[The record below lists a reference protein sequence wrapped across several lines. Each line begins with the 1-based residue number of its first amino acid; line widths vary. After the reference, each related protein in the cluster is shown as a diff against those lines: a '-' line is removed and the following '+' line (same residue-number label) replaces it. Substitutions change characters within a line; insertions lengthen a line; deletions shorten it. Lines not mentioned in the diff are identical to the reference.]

1 MRGHQSVLYVPL
13 FSVVAITT
21 LLSLTLFYCDSF
33 TIPQRVKLTSFRGGT
48 VTVLRDKI
56 STIGTGGIR
65 SSTSSSTSTEKNEIQ
80 TPIEIDV
87 DYSYVNVVDK
97 ADNRPHEQ
105 RAQLKRT
112 ARRMNHSFMH
122 LYRHDDSLLDGQKNA
137 SSSRSLSLNCA
148 KTYMTEYGGYDE
160 HTLEKMAKDF
170 PPLLDLD
177 VIRHLRP
184 KLRFLKYTL
193 GAKDDE
199 QIKAVPPQYFG
210 SRYERVIAP
219 RHAFLMAEGLPHGN
233 FLLDDDAALFK
244 EFLISCRRLKSF
256 CALCNQWKRK
266 YHDNYADKVYSSI
279 SDTSTGRRIDENT
292 EITPDDI
299 VAFDSLFVRGLLAA
313 SRGDMD
319 PQQQHLKFYNITAG
333 HMVYLLTAHGADTLN
348 TDVRGI
354 SLMHWAAGS
363 GQLDAL
369 KELICARPGGIDE
382 VVKITAQRDGATILH
397 WAAAGAKAKEF
408 GCGGHI
414 NVCQYLMKNCGGPS
428 KEKEMVNTLT
438 KDGNSVLM
446 WAAWSGSLDIVKLM
460 IRHRA
465 DTSVSNRNGCT
476 VAHWSASGGNL
487 EICKYLYHTMD
498 VDFNVPNNAG
508 NTPLSHAVAY
518 QRAEVV
524 KWLREEICVE
534 DINSVAQNLALDF
547 VEWDETNND
556 RKKVLDLF
564 SDWY

>member
-1 MRGHQSVLYVPL
+1 
-13 FSVVAITT
+13 
-21 LLSLTLFYCDSF
+21 
-33 TIPQRVKLTSFRGGT
+33 
-48 VTVLRDKI
+48 
-56 STIGTGGIR
+56 
-65 SSTSSSTSTEKNEIQ
+65 
-80 TPIEIDV
+80 
-87 DYSYVNVVDK
+87 
-97 ADNRPHEQ
+97 
-105 RAQLKRT
+105 
-112 ARRMNHSFMH
+112 
-122 LYRHDDSLLDGQKNA
+122 
-137 SSSRSLSLNCA
+137 
-148 KTYMTEYGGYDE
+148 
-160 HTLEKMAKDF
+160 
-170 PPLLDLD
+170 
-177 VIRHLRP
+177 
-184 KLRFLKYTL
+184 
-193 GAKDDE
+193 
-199 QIKAVPPQYFG
+199 
-210 SRYERVIAP
+210 
-219 RHAFLMAEGLPHGN
+219 
-233 FLLDDDAALFK
+233 
-244 EFLISCRRLKSF
+244 
-256 CALCNQWKRK
+256 
-266 YHDNYADKVYSSI
+266 
-279 SDTSTGRRIDENT
+279 
-292 EITPDDI
+292 
-299 VAFDSLFVRGLLAA
+299 
-313 SRGDMD
+313 
-319 PQQQHLKFYNITAG
+319 
-333 HMVYLLTAHGADTLN
+333 
-348 TDVRGI
+348 
-354 SLMHWAAGS
+354 MHWAAGS